1 MAGQRWKA
9 IFSKKEKEKKDV
21 RCIGFRRE
29 KTAEGKKVALVIVS
43 IKTVN
48 NIYY

>member
-1 MAGQRWKA
+1 ML
-9 IFSKKEKEKKDV
+9 DV
-21 RCIGFRRE
+21 PASAAQ

-48 NIYY
+48 SFFITLKNKGEDL